1 MNFSQSRC
9 LAILEPRTDNWGSPV
24 NLPSARTPRYIHGP
38 AGRFDFL
45 LTHLQRPKIQECL
58 DRGAPYWF
66 FRYWEDRPLPNGG
79 VKTTR
84 KRHILAP
91 SKGRYALS
99 RRQAETARDRFL
111 AGLQAPPQPPVAPA
125 GGVSQPTP
133 AIHLSFGQLA
143 EVWRRDFVEGQGG
156 GRALVAASTRA
167 KYIRHLENHV
177 LPRWRDTLVHEFR
190 AKPVLDW
197 LQQEGQS
204 WYMMADLRNLM
215 SGIFTKAQE
224 WELLPDSFA
233 NPMHRVRLPR
243 KWEVREKRILSP
255 EQAMRVLARL
265 RDPVLLIGQTC
276 LETGARISEVT
287 GLRIRHVDLQL
298 GCVRIEQR
306 HWRGDIDEPKTARS
320 RRTLALGSLRER
332 YRRWMAGLEEGSGEG
347 WVFPQQRDGTRP
359 MWDSG
364 VRKALKLAAA
374 EEGCD
379 FAGLGLHTLRRANI
393 TWRQEVGGSSIEAS
407 QIAGHANS
415 KMTGEY
421 TVVQL
426 QRQEELTRR
435 LQEKLAQAGKR
446 RVRSQK

>member
-1 MNFSQSRC
+1 
-9 LAILEPRTDNWGSPV
+9 
-24 NLPSARTPRYIHGP
+24 
-38 AGRFDFL
+38 
-45 LTHLQRPKIQECL
+45 
-58 DRGAPYWF
+58 
-66 FRYWEDRPLPNGG
+66 
-79 VKTTR
+79 
-84 KRHILAP
+84 
-91 SKGRYALS
+91 
-99 RRQAETARDRFL
+99 
-111 AGLQAPPQPPVAPA
+111 
-125 GGVSQPTP
+125 
-133 AIHLSFGQLA
+133 
-143 EVWRRDFVEGQGG
+143 VEGQAGG
-156 GRALVAASTRA
+156 HALLTASTRA
-167 KYIRHLENHV
+167 KYLRHLQNHV

-190 AKPVLDW
+190 AKAVLDW

-215 SGIFTKAQE
+215 SGIFTKAQQ

-243 KWEVREKRILSP
+243 KWEVRPKRILSP
-255 EQAMRVLARL
+255 EQTMRVLARL
-265 RDPVLLIGQTC
+265 RDPVLLISQTC

-287 GLRIRHVDLQL
+287 GLRIQHVDLEL

-306 HWRGDIDEPKTARS
+306 HWRGDIDTPKTARS
-320 RRTLALGSLRER
+320 RRTLALGTLRER
-332 YRRWMAGLEEGSGEG
+332 YRRWIAELGEGGGEG
-347 WVFPQQRDGTRP
+347 WVFPQQQDGTRP

-364 VRKALKLAAA
+364 VRKALKLAAQ

-426 QRQEELTRR
+426 QRQDDLTRR
-435 LQEKLAQAGKR
+435 LQEKLVQASRHRIKR
-446 RVRSQK
+446 TRR

>member
-1 MNFSQSRC
+1 MGRSG
-9 LAILEPRTDNWGSPV
+9 GS
-24 NLPSARTPRYIHGP
+24 I
-38 AGRFDFL
+38 L
-45 LTHLQRPKIQECL
+45 LTHLQRPQVQECL

-66 FRYWEDRPLPNGG
+66 FRYREDQQLPDGG

-91 SKGRYALS
+91 SQGRYALS

-111 AGLQAPPQPPVAPA
+111 AGLQAPPVALTASTASASSNVAP
-125 GGVSQPTP
+125 VTE
-133 AIHLSFGQLA
+133 LSFGQLA
-143 EVWRRDFVEGQGG
+143 AVWRRDFVEGQGG

-167 KYIRHLENHV
+167 KYIRHLQNHV

-190 AKPVLDW
+190 AKSVLDW
-197 LQQEGQS
+197 LQEEGQS

-243 KWEVREKRILSP
+243 KWEVRQKRILSP
-255 EQAMRVLARL
+255 EQTMRVLARL
-265 RDPVLLIGQTC
+265 RDPVLLISQTC

-287 GLRIRHVDLQL
+287 GLRIEHVDLQL

-320 RRTLALGSLRER
+320 RRTLALGTLRER
-332 YRRWMAGLEEGSGEG
+332 YRRWIGGLAERGAEG
-347 WVFPQQRDGTRP
+347 WVFPQQQDGTRP

-374 EEGCD
+374 EEECD
-379 FAGLGLHTLRRANI
+379 FPGLGLHTLRRANI

-426 QRQEELTRR
+426 QRQDDLTRR
-435 LQEKLAQAGKR
+435 LQEKLAHAARR
-446 RVRSQK
+446 RVKGKP

>member
-1 MNFSQSRC
+1 M
-9 LAILEPRTDNWGSPV
+9 
-24 NLPSARTPRYIHGP
+24 
-38 AGRFDFL
+38 
-45 LTHLQRPKIQECL
+45 LTHLQRPKVQECL
-58 DRGAPYWF
+58 DRGSPYWF
-66 FRYWEDRPLPNGG
+66 FRYREDQPLPNGG

-111 AGLQAPPQPPVAPA
+111 AGLQAPPQPLAAPTA
-125 GGVSQPTP
+125 RVSQPTP
-133 AIHLSFGQLA
+133 ALDLSFGQLA
-143 EVWRRDFVEGQGG
+143 QVWRSDFVEGHAG

-167 KYIRHLENHV
+167 KYLRHLQNHI

-197 LQQEGQS
+197 LQQEAQS
-204 WYMMADLRNLM
+204 WYLMADLRNLM
-215 SGIFTKAQE
+215 SGIFTKAQA

-233 NPMHRVRLPR
+233 NPMHRVKLPR
-243 KWEVREKRILSP
+243 KWEVRQKRILSP
-255 EQAMRVLARL
+255 EQTMRVLARL
-265 RDPVLLIGQTC
+265 RDPVLLINQTC
-276 LETGARISEVT
+276 LETGARVSEVT
-287 GLRIRHVDLQL
+287 GLRIQQVDLKL
-298 GCVRIEQR
+298 GIVRIEQR

-320 RRTLALGSLRER
+320 RRTLALGTLRER
-332 YRRWMAGLEEGSGEG
+332 YRRWIAGLADRSGEG
-347 WVFPQQRDGTRP
+347 WVFPQQQDGKRP

-364 VRKALKLAAA
+364 VRKALKQAAA
-374 EEGCD
+374 VEGCD
-379 FAGLGLHTLRRANI
+379 FAGLGPHTLRRANI

-415 KMTGEY
+415 KMTEAY

-426 QRQEELTRR
+426 RRQEELTRR

-446 RVRSQK
+446 SVRRPGFRTEGPEV

>member
-1 MNFSQSRC
+1 
-9 LAILEPRTDNWGSPV
+9 
-24 NLPSARTPRYIHGP
+24 LPTRVQH
-38 AGRFDFL
+38 
-45 LTHLQRPKIQECL
+45 PKVQECL
-58 DRGAPYWF
+58 DRGSPYWF
-66 FRYWEDRPLPNGG
+66 FRYWQDQPLPDGG
-79 VKTTR
+79 LKTSR

-91 SKGRYALS
+91 SQGRYAIS
-99 RRQAETARDRFL
+99 KRQAEIARDHFL
-111 AGLQAPPQPPVAPA
+111 FGLQDPPTLPLPLVAPA
-125 GGVSQPTP
+125 VHAPLTARSPD
-133 AIHLSFGQLA
+133 LRFGQLA
-143 EVWRRDFVEGQGG
+143 EVWRRDFVEGEAA
-156 GRALVAASTRA
+156 GRSLVAASTRA
-167 KYIRHLENHV
+167 KYLRHLENHI

-190 AKPVLDW
+190 AKSMLDW

-204 WYMMADLRNLM
+204 WYLMADLRNVM

-224 WELLPDSFA
+224 WELLEDSFA

-243 KWEVREKRILSP
+243 KWEVRQKCILSP
-255 EQAMRVLARL
+255 EQTMRVLGRL
-265 RDPVLLIGQTC
+265 RDPVLLISQTC

-287 GLRIRHVDLQL
+287 GLSIRHVDLEL

-306 HWRGDIDEPKTARS
+306 HWRGDIDAPKTARS
-320 RRTLALGSLRER
+320 RRTLALGTLGER
-332 YRRWMAGLEEGSGEG
+332 YRRWIAGLAERGGEG
-347 WVFPQQRDGTRP
+347 WVFPQADGKRP

-364 VRKALKLAAA
+364 VRKALKQAAA

-379 FAGLGLHTLRRANI
+379 FAGLGPHTLRRANI

-426 QRQEELTRR
+426 GRQEELTRR

-446 RVRSQK
+446 RVKRSK

>member
-1 MNFSQSRC
+1 M
-9 LAILEPRTDNWGSPV
+9 LI
-24 NLPSARTPRYIHGP
+24 
-38 AGRFDFL
+38 
-45 LTHLQRPKIQECL
+45 HLQHPKVQECL
-58 DRGAPYWF
+58 DRGSPYWF
-66 FRYWEDRPLPNGG
+66 FRYWEDQQLPDGG
-79 VKTTR
+79 VKTCR

-111 AGLQAPPQPPVAPA
+111 AGLQAPPTPPAASTASVSSSPALAPD
-125 GGVSQPTP
+125 
-133 AIHLSFGQLA
+133 LSFGQLA
-143 EVWRRDFVEGQGG
+143 AVWRRDFVEGQAG

-167 KYIRHLENHV
+167 KYIRHLQNHI

-197 LQQEGQS
+197 LQEEGQS

-215 SGIFTKAQE
+215 SGIVTKAQE
-224 WELLPDSFA
+224 WDLLPDSFA

-243 KWEVREKRILSP
+243 KWEVRQKRILSP
-255 EQAMRVLARL
+255 EQTMRVLARL
-265 RDPVLLIGQTC
+265 RDPVLLISQTC

-287 GLRIRHVDLQL
+287 GLRIQHVDLKL

-320 RRTLALGSLRER
+320 RRTLALGTLRER
-332 YRRWMAGLEEGSGEG
+332 YRRWIAGLDEHSREG
-347 WVFPQQRDGTRP
+347 WVFPQQQDGKRP

-364 VRKALKLAAA
+364 VRKALKQAAV
-374 EEGCD
+374 EGCD

-407 QIAGHANS
+407 QIAGHASS
-415 KMTGEY
+415 KVTGEY

-426 QRQEELTRR
+426 LRQEELTRR
-435 LQEKLAQAGKR
+435 LQEKLAEADKR
-446 RVRSQK
+446 RVRTPRITPM

>member
-1 MNFSQSRC
+1 
-9 LAILEPRTDNWGSPV
+9 
-24 NLPSARTPRYIHGP
+24 
-38 AGRFDFL
+38 L
-45 LTHLQRPKIQECL
+45 LTHLQHPKVQECL
-58 DRGAPYWF
+58 DRGSPYWF
-66 FRYWEDRPLPNGG
+66 FRYWEDQQLPNGG

-91 SKGRYALS
+91 SQGRYALS

-111 AGLQAPPQPPVAPA
+111 AGLRAAPTPLTASP
-125 GGVSQPTP
+125 GVSSSP
-133 AIHLSFGQLA
+133 ALAPDLSFGQLA
-143 EVWRRDFVEGQGG
+143 AVWRRDFVEGQAS

-167 KYIRHLENHV
+167 KYLRHLQNHI
-177 LPRWRDTLVHEFR
+177 LPRWRDTLVQEFR

-243 KWEVREKRILSP
+243 KWEVRQKRILSP
-255 EQAMRVLARL
+255 EQAMRVLALL
-265 RDPVLLIGQTC
+265 RDPVLLISQTC

-287 GLRIRHVDLQL
+287 GLRVQHVDLQL

-332 YRRWMAGLEEGSGEG
+332 YRRWIGGLAERSGEG
-347 WVFPQQRDGTRP
+347 WVFPQQQDGKRP

-364 VRKALKLAAA
+364 VRKALKQAAA
-374 EEGCD
+374 EQGCD

-426 QRQEELTRR
+426 RRQEELTQR
-435 LQEKLAQAGKR
+435 LQEKLAQASKR
-446 RVRSQK
+446 RVKREK